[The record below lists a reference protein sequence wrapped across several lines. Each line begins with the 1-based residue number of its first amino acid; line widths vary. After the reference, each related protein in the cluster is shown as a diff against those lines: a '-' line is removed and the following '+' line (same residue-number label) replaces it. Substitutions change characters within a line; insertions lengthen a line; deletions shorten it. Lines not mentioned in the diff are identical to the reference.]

1 MMFNED
7 DMKFVPAYYAANG
20 KGQHVPFIVSLMM
33 VDDHN
38 KAALPPAVSA
48 SIDRTLS
55 ITGTEGV
62 AFANVYN
69 VERLEVVVP
78 AHIDRAMKILGA
90 LVLFRCES
98 PETAESLM
106 GVMNE
111 AYTLSLVK
119 DQRSAPDE

>member
-20 KGQHVPFIVSLMM
+20 KGKLVPFIVSLMM
-33 VDDHN
+33 LDDQN
-38 KAALPPAVSA
+38 KPALPPAVTA

-69 VERLEVVVP
+69 IERLEVVVP
-78 AHIDRAMKILGA
+78 AHIDRAMNIPRA

-98 PETAESLM
+98 PETAENLR

-111 AYTLSLVK
+111 AYTLTLVK
-119 DQRSAPDE
+119 DQGSKPDE